1 MVSNFYQ
8 LEAQLLLKSQKY
20 KDILILI
27 KINLSLQ
34 FLKILGDIKQIIL
47 LSIHKQLIKIQQH
60 MSLVIMMT
68 MMLNQ
73 LHIH

>member
-1 MVSNFYQ
+1 MVSNFYL

-60 MSLVIMMT
+60 MSLVLMMI